1 MSGSLLGISSGMP
14 LISGTPLAM
23 YLVEKNAGM
32 GVIIGDEEYVI
43 MREREILGRIGIIE
57 KAKRAR
63 K

>member
-1 MSGSLLGISSGMP
+1 
-14 LISGTPLAM
+14 M
-23 YLVEKNAGM
+23 YLIGKNVGM
-32 GVIIGDEEYVI
+32 DVIIGDEEDVI

>member
-1 MSGSLLGISSGMP
+1 
-14 LISGTPLAM
+14 M
-23 YLVEKNAGM
+23 YLIGKNTGM

-43 MREREILGRIGIIE
+43 MREGEILGRIGIIE